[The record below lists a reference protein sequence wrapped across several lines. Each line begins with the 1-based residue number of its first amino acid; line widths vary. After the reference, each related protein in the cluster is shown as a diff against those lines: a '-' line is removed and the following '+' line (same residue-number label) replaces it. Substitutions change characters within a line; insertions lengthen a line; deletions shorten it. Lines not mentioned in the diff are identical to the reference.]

1 MTSSL
6 KIESAIA
13 ANRFG
18 LGARPGELESIDKNP
33 QAWLLDQLQGP
44 SRPPSAIQT
53 LPASDRIL
61 VEIKEL
67 RDQRA
72 QARKNDEDADKA
84 YGRTV
89 RQHHMQQVSAHFDVA
104 ISTDYPFHERLVH
117 FWNNHFAVSADKQPL
132 PVLVGAFENEVIRPN
147 LDGKFSDLLLAVEK
161 HPAMLLYLDNQQSV
175 GPNSEAGRRAN
186 RRNPSKRTGLNEN
199 LAREILELHTLGVDG
214 GYSQADVTDFARAL
228 TGWSIGNERGRR
240 HSGTPGQYHFRSEIH
255 EPGSVSIMGKR
266 YKQKGIAQGE
276 AILSDLSTHP
286 ATARHLAEKLARH
299 FVADDPP
306 AGLVDSLAKT
316 FLESGGDLPALHTA
330 LVKAADPWQTPFA
343 KYKTPEDFV
352 ISTFRAFRY
361 EPTNMRTVF
370 TALESMGQAP
380 YRPGSPAGW
389 PDTAAHWGGADGL
402 YKRIEWSNAIARN
415 MRSRVNP
422 VELAEQVLGPA
433 LGDHTRTAIARAE
446 SLQQGLTLLLVSPE
460 FQRR

>member
-1 MTSSL
+1 
-6 KIESAIA
+6 
-13 ANRFG
+13 
-18 LGARPGELESIDKNP
+18 
-33 QAWLLDQLQGP
+33 
-44 SRPPSAIQT
+44 
-53 LPASDRIL
+53 
-61 VEIKEL
+61 
-67 RDQRA
+67 
-72 QARKNDEDADKA
+72 
-84 YGRTV
+84 
-89 RQHHMQQVSAHFDVA
+89 
-104 ISTDYPFHERLVH
+104 
-117 FWNNHFAVSADKQPL
+117 
-132 PVLVGAFENEVIRPN
+132 
-147 LDGKFSDLLLAVEK
+147 
-161 HPAMLLYLDNQQSV
+161 
-175 GPNSEAGRRAN
+175 
-186 RRNPSKRTGLNEN
+186 
-199 LAREILELHTLGVDG
+199 
-214 GYSQADVTDFARAL
+214 VTDFARAL

-316 FLESGGDLPALHTA
+316 FLESGGDLPALHTV

-361 EPTNMRTVF
+361 EPTNIRTVI

-422 VELAEQVLGPA
+422 VELAEQVHA
-433 LGDHTRTAIARAE
+433 LRRVREQTGKLAAMRLLHHQDDARFIHGIERHSTGTMLAQVESRLPSQRHAVGRGARTHDTE
-446 SLQQGLTLLLVSPE
+446 GSCGLHLDVLAVPLT
-460 FQRR
+460 Q